1 MLNKLKPT
9 QYLVVAGGALVLIFG
24 LLRWF
29 TWDLKQ
35 GDVVIQKD
43 QKANA
48 FDYLLTGVVPWILVV
63 GVAVV
68 TVLLAAGA
76 LNPGKVPWP
85 LVTVAATVFGAIL
98 IIIRLAD
105 RPERRCRRRRLG
117 RLDTRASAC
126 GCLPWARSSP
136 PSVRSSRIKPRHSTA
151 ARASRPVGARSPT
164 GNCRPRHP
172 DLRTSR
178 TCANFVARR

>member
-9 QYLVVAGGALVLIFG
+9 QYLVVAGGALVFIFG

-76 LNPGKVPWP
+76 LNPGRVPWP
-85 LVTVAATVFGAIL
+85 LVTLAATVLGAIL
-98 IIIRLAD
+98 IIVRLAMGPGVD
-105 RPERRCRRRRLG
+105 AEDG
-117 RLDTRASAC
+117 V
-126 GCLPWARSSP
+126 
-136 PSVRSSRIKPRHSTA
+136 SVDSSRGIGLWVSALGAILA
-151 ARASRPVGARSPT
+151 AVGAFLTYQAESF
-164 GNCRPRHP
+164 
-172 DLRTSR
+172 DSRTSLSSGGR
-178 TCANFVARR
+178 PQPDRELPPTAS